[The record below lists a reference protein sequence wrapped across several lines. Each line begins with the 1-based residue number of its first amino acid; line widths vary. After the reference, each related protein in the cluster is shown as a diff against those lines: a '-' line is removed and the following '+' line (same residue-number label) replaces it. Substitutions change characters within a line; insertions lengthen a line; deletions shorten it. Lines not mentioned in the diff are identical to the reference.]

1 MRRVFSTVL
10 IGLGA
15 FLIMAALLVKF
26 YAHPNLATIPTN
38 YESTTAL
45 QANGATIF
53 DAASLSPITTDLAI
67 SSYTI
72 ADSDVAKPAD
82 TVVWVNRTSIVNTGV
97 PGATCDPAVDAALP
111 GCFQQSSERVP
122 FDTQTGAAAP
132 CPDCG
137 SYVDQ
142 SYVDGD
148 RYAVRQVDVTRS
160 GQIYKAPFD
169 MSTDDMQW
177 WDSSIGEA
185 TTMKYVGTEDLD
197 GLETYKYVQTIEPT
211 QISTQDLPGTVFG
224 VTDPTVTAAT
234 MYSMV
239 RTIWFEPTTGS
250 PIKRSENR
258 NQYFDFEGQ
267 QVDAFVGT
275 VEYTPETVSD
285 LIADGKSQSFLLGGM
300 VWLFPL
306 VMIGLG
312 LAAILGGLALRR
324 GTRGAKGNHKPDRE
338 LVTA

>member
-15 FLIMAALLVKF
+15 FLIMAAVLVKF
-26 YAHPNLATIPTN
+26 YAHPNLATLPTN
-38 YESTTAL
+38 YESTTEL

-53 DAASLSPITTDLAI
+53 DAATLSPITTDLAI
-67 SSYTI
+67 SSYTV
-72 ADSDVAKPAD
+72 ADSDVATPSD

-97 PGATCDPAVDAALP
+97 PGATCDPSVDAALP
-111 GCFQQSSERVP
+111 GCFQQNSDRVP
-122 FDTQTGAAAP
+122 FDKQSGAAAP

-148 RYAVRQVDVTRS
+148 SYAVRQVDVTRS

-169 MSTDDMQW
+169 MKKADMQW
-177 WDSSIGEA
+177 WDSAISEA
-185 TTMKYVGTEDLD
+185 TTMKYLGTEKID
-197 GLETYKYVQTIEPT
+197 GFETYKYVQTIEPT
-211 QISTQDLPGTVFG
+211 QISTQDLPGSVFG
-224 VTDPTVTAAT
+224 VTDSTVTAAT
-234 MYSMV
+234 MYGMT
-239 RTIWFEPTTGS
+239 RTVWFAPTTGS
-250 PIKRSENR
+250 PVMRVENR
-258 NQYFDFEGQ
+258 NQYFDYEGQ

-275 VEYTPETVSD
+275 VEYTPDTVAD
-285 LIADGKSQSFLLGGM
+285 LVADGKSQAFLLGGM

-306 VMIGLG
+306 AMIVIG
-312 LAAILGGLALRR
+312 LAAIAGGLALRR
-324 GTRGAKGNHKPDRE
+324 GGRGAKHHGKNDRE